1 MRTENFI
8 ENIFRELPEQHLEY
22 VELYNNIGNQKLSQ
36 ILSTLHFNLVEEFK
50 LLNFRLPT
58 NNESSYYHAADSRRL
73 LAVFEVIERL
83 QTNLK
88 ATQYEFDLDKYYD
101 EKINNCKEFIVKYRG
116 STIPPNTNKIELY
129 YTIPIFNI
137 KENNNFNKKNKSS
150 YATKFI
156 GAGSYANVYK
166 YKDEDYDEYFVLKKL
181 KKNVSEKDLTRFKQ
195 EYHLMKTNPHPNI
208 VRVFKYFENNSY
220 TMDYCGISLKKFIDT
235 NNTKLS
241 IKQRKDLILQ
251 LLEGIKFLHSKEL
264 YHRDISYNNILI
276 DSKFDKL
283 FLKISDFGLIKDE
296 NNRITSSDSSIK
308 GTYIDPCLDKFENYN
323 AQNDIYALGMMI
335 NYIYFGKQNI
345 STGTT
350 KVHKVISKCII
361 NDLSARYKSVDE
373 IINDLFGNT
382 LIKEE
387 FYSKIDIQ
395 KLKSEITEHLS
406 HCSANDLP
414 SICEGL
420 GLKSGTLGESY
431 KSKAGYI
438 FRRIATL
445 SKEETVDLVLKINES
460 MGFNIDLYS
469 S

>member
-8 ENIFRELPEQHLEY
+8 ESIFRELPEHHLDY
-22 VELYNNIGNQKLSQ
+22 VELYSNIGNQKLTE
-36 ILSTLHFNLVEEFK
+36 ILSTVHFELVEELK
-50 LLNFRLPT
+50 LLNLRLPT
-58 NNESSYYHAADSRRL
+58 HNETSYYHAANSRRL
-73 LAVFEVIERL
+73 LAVFEIIERL

-88 ATQYEFDLDKYYD
+88 TTQHEFGLDKYYE
-101 EKINNCKEFIVKYRG
+101 EKIKLCKEFIVQYRG
-116 STIPPNTNKIELY
+116 STIPPNTSKIELY
-129 YTIPIFNI
+129 YTIPIFII

-166 YKDEDYDEYFVLKKL
+166 YKDEDYDEVFVLKKL
-181 KKNVSEKDLTRFKQ
+181 KKNVGEKDLIRFKQ

-208 VRVFKYFENNSY
+208 VRVFRYFDNNSY
-220 TMDYCGISLKKFIDT
+220 TMDYCGTSLKKFIDT

-241 IKQRKDLILQ
+241 IEQREDLILQ
-251 LLEGIKFLHSKEL
+251 LLEGIKFLHNKGL

-276 DSKFDKL
+276 DSKYDKL

-296 NNRITSSDSSIK
+296 NNKITSTDSSIK

-323 AQNDIYALGMMI
+323 AQNDIYSLGMMI

-345 STGTT
+345 STGET

-361 NDLSARYKSVDE
+361 NDLSARYKTVDE

-382 LIKEE
+382 LTEE
-387 FYSKIDIQ
+387 ELYSKIDVQ
-395 KLKSEITEHLS
+395 NLKSKITEHLS
-406 HCSANDLP
+406 NCSANDLP

-420 GLKSGTLGESY
+420 GLKSGTLDESY
-431 KSKAGYI
+431 KSKVGYV

-445 SKEETVDLVLKINES
+445 SKEETVNLVLKINES
-460 MGFNIDLYS
+460 MGFDIDLF
-469 S
+469 